1 MTDPRSNPLWQ
12 HTATR
17 ENGAGFCATREG
29 HMSLLTPLTPKAGS
43 WLRDNVGEDATWVGD
58 ALFVED
64 RYWPDL
70 VDGIIAAG
78 FTFERNELPN

>member
-1 MTDPRSNPLWQ
+1 
-12 HTATR
+12 
-17 ENGAGFCATREG
+17 
-29 HMSLLTPLTPKAGS
+29 MSLLTPLTPRAS
-43 WLRDNVGEDATWVGD
+43 AWLCGNVGEDATWVGD

-70 VDGIIAAG
+70 VDGIISAG